1 MMRYTVSILAIWA
14 TVALMAAFLVSPGEA
29 QQAVPSSDPLIA
41 ACSIAS
47 GAADA
52 AGLVVEKCRR
62 VSQEVVG
69 IKAVVELRVKIATIG
84 WFNVKV
90 WLMQSTWAQTGFTAT
105 PA

>member
-1 MMRYTVSILAIWA
+1 MRFTVSILAIWLSI
-14 TVALMAAFLVSPGEA
+14 ALMAAFLVSPGEA
-29 QQAVPSSDPLIA
+29 QQAIPNTDPLIA

-47 GAADA
+47 GAAQA
-52 AGLVVEKCRR
+52 AGLVMEKCRR
-62 VSQEVVG
+62 TAQSVVG
-69 IKAVVELRVKIATIG
+69 NQALVDIRVKISTIG